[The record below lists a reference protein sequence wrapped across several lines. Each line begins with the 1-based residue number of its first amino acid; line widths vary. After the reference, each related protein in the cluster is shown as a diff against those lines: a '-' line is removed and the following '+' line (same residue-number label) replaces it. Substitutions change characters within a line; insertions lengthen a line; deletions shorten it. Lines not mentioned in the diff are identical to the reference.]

1 MDLFTI
7 GIIFVV
13 VGLGLVWYFN
23 RNSRL
28 DVNQDGKVN
37 VTDAKAAVTNTVAGV
52 KAAADVNQDGKVNF
66 SDAKAA
72 VDLNKDGKVSVSDA
86 AVAVTEVKA
95 AVKKVATKAKTVA
108 AKKPAA
114 KTVAAKK
121 PGRKPKEA

>member
-23 RNSRL
+23 RNSGL

-52 KAAADVNQDGKVNF
+52 E
-66 SDAKAA
+66 AA
-72 VDLNKDGKVSVSDA
+72 VDLNKDGKVNISDA